1 MKHRRAT
8 LRLGILATAALL
20 LPLLA
25 AGGDPV
31 DVTGTWTMEVQ
42 TAMGSGQPTF
52 TLKQEEKAITGTYE
66 GFFGKVPATG
76 SVEGDVVTLNIE
88 VSTQGQDMKVQYVGT
103 VDGDAMTG
111 KVLFGDMGEG
121 TFKGTRKRPD
131 PQ

>member
-76 SVEGDVVTLNIE
+76 QAGE
-88 VSTQGQDMKVQYVGT
+88 VRVIFTCTIPVAST
-103 VDGDAMTG
+103 
-111 KVLFGDMGEG
+111 
-121 TFKGTRKRPD
+121 RSS
-131 PQ
+131 